1 MQSIYNKRGLL
12 HDPMYVMYLSNTA
25 VFTARVRSTTRD
37 YVFTGVCLFGW
48 GGGRV
53 LPHLHPIILPLVPCP
68 FWGYLI
74 SIQYFHWSHIP
85 SGVPQ
90 VGVPQS
96 QLGGTPVH
104 DGVPSSQVWLVPS
117 ARTGMGYPPARTEV
131 PPPQTCYAWT
141 GYAAGDKPLAVFS
154 FHFLFIDDVT
164 KTQKRHQF
172 A

>member
-1 MQSIYNKRGLL
+1 
-12 HDPMYVMYLSNTA
+12 MYVMYLSILLFLPPA
-25 VFTARVRSTTRD
+25 
-37 YVFTGVCLFGW
+37 YVVQREIMFSQACVCL
-48 GGGRV
+48 GGGEG

-117 ARTGMGYPPARTEV
+117 ARTGWGTPQPGLRYLP

-172 A
+172 TWQDIFHTG